1 MPGSGPYRALTSPA
15 VSPLLPDRKNWPS
28 EDEVVPSPQIAAI
41 GPDQLITGDALAR
54 RRHAGQP
61 EVGGVGQDGGEQ
73 RIFVAAAFAGAQVG
87 ECGREA
93 GRSADLVQQLGDA
106 DTGQHRVE
114 SIGENIGFRRGDRLD
129 WSDVQAPVAQ
139 LDPLEFAPP
148 QPAREAFQAAVEFPA
163 ARGEPLISGH
173 RQAQLRRDWG
183 HSRRGQQVADRT
195 PGQHGPGA
203 FRKLFSQCEPP
214 HTT

>member
-1 MPGSGPYRALTSPA
+1 
-15 VSPLLPDRKNWPS
+15 LPDRKNWPS

-73 RIFVAAAFAGAQVG
+73 RIFVVAAFTGAQVG

-93 GRSADLVQQLGDA
+93 GRSADLVQ
-106 DTGQHRVE
+106 
-114 SIGENIGFRRGDRLD
+114 
-129 WSDVQAPVAQ
+129 Q

-173 RQAQLRRDWG
+173 RQAQLRRDRG